1 MEYKKPQP
9 LITISVIFIIASV
22 GIAYYLDKPLY
33 AKVNEQEQQIKTL
46 QKSSELKTNYEKQ
59 IREVVDK
66 LNAASWEQKKEKI
79 KTIFDSSPFFLSKA
93 EIFFRDIVIKSG
105 VTLSSITFDSASSI
119 KTIQQSQT
127 TNTETSQ
134 SKSFKPQEEQG
145 AASVQT
151 AVSEIKGPVNKVGFT
166 LTVTGSYN
174 FFKLLLE
181 NMEKQAFLISI
192 KNINFGQSESADK
205 TTFTIKGNVY
215 SY

>member
-22 GIAYYLDKPLY
+22 AIAYYIDKPLY

-46 QKSSELKTNYEKQ
+46 QESSKLKTNYEKQ
-59 IREVVDK
+59 IREVVAK
-66 LNAASWEQKKEKI
+66 LDAASWEQKKEKI
-79 KTIFDSSPFFLSKA
+79 QIVFDSSPFFLSKA

-119 KTIQQSQT
+119 KTVQQT

-134 SKSFKPQEEQG
+134 SKTFKPQEEQG
-145 AASVQT
+145 TVSVQT

-192 KNINFGQSESADK
+192 KSINFGQSESDDK

>member
-1 MEYKKPQP
+1 MEYKKSQP
-9 LITISVIFIIASV
+9 LITISIIFIIASV
-22 GIAYYLDKPLY
+22 AIAYYIDKPLY

-46 QKSSELKTNYEKQ
+46 QESSKLKTNYEKQ
-59 IREVVDK
+59 IREVVAK
-66 LNAASWEQKKEKI
+66 LDAASWEQKKEKI
-79 KTIFDSSPFFLSKA
+79 QIVFDSSPFFLSKA

-119 KTIQQSQT
+119 KTVQQT

-134 SKSFKPQEEQG
+134 SKTFKPQEEQG
-145 AASVQT
+145 TVSVQT

>member
-22 GIAYYLDKPLY
+22 AIAYYIDKPLY

-46 QKSSELKTNYEKQ
+46 QESSKLKTNYEKQ
-59 IREVVDK
+59 IREVVAK
-66 LNAASWEQKKEKI
+66 LDAASWEQKKEKI
-79 KTIFDSSPFFLSKA
+79 QIVFDSSPFFLSKA

-119 KTIQQSQT
+119 KTVQQA

-134 SKSFKPQEEQG
+134 SKTFKPQEEQG
-145 AASVQT
+145 TVSVQT

-192 KNINFGQSESADK
+192 KSINFGQSESDDK

>member
-1 MEYKKPQP
+1 MEYKKSQP
-9 LITISVIFIIASV
+9 LITISIIFIIASV
-22 GIAYYLDKPLY
+22 AIAYYIDKPLY

-46 QKSSELKTNYEKQ
+46 QESSKLKTNYEKQ
-59 IREVVDK
+59 IREVVAK
-66 LNAASWEQKKEKI
+66 LDAASWEQKKEKI
-79 KTIFDSSPFFLSKA
+79 QIVFDSSPFFLSKA
-93 EIFFRDIVIKSG
+93 EIFFRDIVIKNG

-119 KTIQQSQT
+119 KTVQQT

-134 SKSFKPQEEQG
+134 SKTFKPQEEQG
-145 AASVQT
+145 TVSVQT

>member
-145 AASVQT
+145 VASVQT

>member
-33 AKVNEQEQQIKTL
+33 AKANEQEQQMKTL
-46 QKSSELKTNYEKQ
+46 QESSKLKTNYEKQ
-59 IREVVDK
+59 IREAVAK
-66 LNAASWEQKKEKI
+66 LDAASWEQKKEKI
-79 KTIFDSSPFFLSKA
+79 KTVFDSSPFFLSKA

-119 KTIQQSQT
+119 KTVQQA

-134 SKSFKPQEEQG
+134 SKTFKPQEEQG
-145 AASVQT
+145 TVSVQT